1 MNIIIIGNGQIGS
14 ALNDALSEHNIL
26 HWTKDIAEL
35 TEAEII
41 AHKTQ
46 AVICAAGKTDLAWC
60 EANPRETF
68 RSNIEAPV
76 ELYQTIHALNNELVE
91 PIRYL
96 HFSSGCVWDGPY
108 NEKGEPFT
116 PEHPPTP
123 AALYS
128 WTKAACDELLL
139 REDRNNVAILRPRQ
153 VYSPQNSPRNT
164 LIKLLKYPQLVT
176 TDQSLSSIDVIIK
189 TVRYL
194 LTAGLNWSGIWNI
207 YDKGI
212 TTPFAIGAMM
222 AELGMREVPT
232 ALEKTDLDAFH
243 KPRRVDTVLYD
254 ERFERL
260 IEPDEVIPTLMRTL
274 TELKNTL

>member
-1 MNIIIIGNGQIGS
+1 MNIIIIGNGQICS
-14 ALNDALSEHNIL
+14 ALNTSLTEHNIL
-26 HWTKDIAEL
+26 HWKKDIAEL

-41 AHKTQ
+41 AHKTE
-46 AVICAAGKTDLAWC
+46 AVICAAGKTDLGWC

-76 ELYQTIHALNNELVE
+76 ELYQTIHALNKELVE
-91 PIRYL
+91 PIRYF
-96 HFSSGCVWDGPY
+96 HFSSGCIWDGPY
-108 NEKGEPFT
+108 NDNGEPFI
-116 PEHPPTP
+116 PDYPPTP
-123 AALYS
+123 ATLYS

-153 VYSPQNSPRNT
+153 VYSSQNSPRNT
-164 LIKLLKYPQLVT
+164 LVKLLKYPQLVA
-176 TDQSLSSIDVIIK
+176 TDQSLSSIDIVIK

-232 ALEKTDLDAFH
+232 ALEKSELDAFH

-260 IEPDEVIPTLMRTL
+260 VEPDDVIPILKRTL
-274 TELKNTL
+274 IELKSTL

>member
-1 MNIIIIGNGQIGS
+1 MNIILIGNGQIGS
-14 ALNDALSEHNIL
+14 ALLDALSEHNIL
-26 HWTKDIAEL
+26 HWKKDIAEL
-35 TEAEII
+35 TEADII

-260 IEPDEVIPTLMRTL
+260 IEPDEVIPTLKRTL

>member
-14 ALNDALSEHNIL
+14 ALLDALNEHNIL
-26 HWTKDIAEL
+26 HWKKDIAEL

-232 ALEKTDLDAFH
+232 ALEKTDLDSFH

-260 IEPDEVIPTLMRTL
+260 IEPDEVIPTLKRTL

>member
-1 MNIIIIGNGQIGS
+1 MNVILIGNGQIGS
-14 ALNDALSEHNIL
+14 ALAIALSEHNLL
-26 HWTKDIAEL
+26 HWKKDIAEV
-35 TEAEII
+35 TEEEII
-41 AHKTQ
+41 AHNGQ
-46 AVICAAGKTDLAWC
+46 AVICAAGRTDLAWC
-60 EANPRETF
+60 ESNPREAF

-76 ELYQTIHALNNELVE
+76 ELYQRIHRLNKELVD
-91 PIRYL
+91 PIKYL

-108 NEKGEPFT
+108 NENGDPFT
-116 PEHPPTP
+116 PEYPPTP

-164 LIKLLKYPQLVT
+164 LMKLIRYPKLVD

-189 TVRYL
+189 TVKYL

-207 YDKGI
+207 YDKGV
-212 TTPFAIGAMM
+212 TTPYHIGVMM
-222 AELGMREVPT
+222 AELGLREMPT
-232 ALEKTDLDAFH
+232 VLDKAELDTFH

-260 IEPDEVIPTLMRTL
+260 IEPDELIATLKKTI

>member
-14 ALNDALSEHNIL
+14 ALNTALSEHNIL
-26 HWTKDIAEL
+26 HWKQDIAEL
-35 TEAEII
+35 SEAEII
-41 AHKTQ
+41 AHKTE
-46 AVICAAGKTDLAWC
+46 AVICAAGRTDLTWC
-60 EANPRETF
+60 ENNPREAF

-76 ELYQTIHALNNELVE
+76 ELYQTIHALNKELVE

-96 HFSSGCVWDGPY
+96 NFSSGRVWDGPY
-108 NEKGEPFT
+108 NDNGEPFT
-116 PEHPPTP
+116 PEYPPTP

-164 LIKLLKYPQLVT
+164 LMKLIRYPKLVD
-176 TDQSLSSIDVIIK
+176 TDQSLSSIDIIIK

-194 LTAGLNWSGIWNI
+194 LNAGLNWAGIWNI

-212 TTPFAIGAMM
+212 TTPYHIGVMM
-222 AELGMREVPT
+222 AEHGLREMPT
-232 ALEKTDLDAFH
+232 VLDKAELDTFH

-260 IEPDEVIPTLMRTL
+260 IEPDELLPTLKKTIA
-274 TELKNTL
+274 ELKNTL

>member
-14 ALNDALSEHNIL
+14 ALNIALSEHNIL
-26 HWTKDIAEL
+26 HWKKDIAEL
-35 TEAEII
+35 TEADLI
-41 AHKTQ
+41 AHKTE

-60 EANPRETF
+60 EGNPREAF

-76 ELYQTIHALNNELVE
+76 ELYQTIHALNKELVE

-108 NEKGEPFT
+108 NDQGEPFT
-116 PEHPPTP
+116 PEYPPTP

-153 VYSPQNSPRNT
+153 VYSSQNSPRNT
-164 LIKLLKYPQLVT
+164 LVKLLKYPQLVA
-176 TDQSLSSIDVIIK
+176 TDQSLSSIDIIIK

-232 ALEKTDLDAFH
+232 ALEKSELDAFH

-260 IEPDEVIPTLMRTL
+260 IEPDDVIPTLKRTL
-274 TELKNTL
+274 IVLKSTL

>member
-14 ALNDALSEHNIL
+14 ALLDALSEHKIL
-26 HWTKDIAEL
+26 HWKKDIAEL
-35 TEAEII
+35 SEADII

-176 TDQSLSSIDVIIK
+176 TDQSLSSIDIIIK

-260 IEPDEVIPTLMRTL
+260 IEPDEVIPTLKRTL